1 MTGRRPLQLAVVGAA
16 ECDSTIAALAEE
28 AGRLIAE
35 AGAVL
40 VTGGR
45 GGVMEAASRGAR
57 SRGGITVGIL
67 PGTDDSQANAH
78 LTVLLPTGLGVAR
91 NALVVRAASAVIAIA
106 GGFGTLS
113 EIAIAL
119 KEGIPVVALC
129 TWHAHSPQ
137 GRELPVHRATSAG
150 EAVSLALH
158 LARPAG

>member
-1 MTGRRPLQLAVVGAA
+1 MNSRRPLQLAIVGAA
-16 ECDSTIAALAEE
+16 ECHAATAALAEE
-28 AGRLIAE
+28 TGRLIAE

-40 VTGGR
+40 ITGGR
-45 GGVMEAASRGAR
+45 GGVMEAACRGAR

-67 PGTDDSQANAH
+67 PGPDDSQANAH
-78 LTVLLPTGLGVAR
+78 LTVLLPTDLGIAR

-119 KEGIPVVALC
+119 KEGIPVVALH
-129 TWHAHSPQ
+129 TWHAQAPQ

-150 EAVSLALH
+150 EAVSLALQ